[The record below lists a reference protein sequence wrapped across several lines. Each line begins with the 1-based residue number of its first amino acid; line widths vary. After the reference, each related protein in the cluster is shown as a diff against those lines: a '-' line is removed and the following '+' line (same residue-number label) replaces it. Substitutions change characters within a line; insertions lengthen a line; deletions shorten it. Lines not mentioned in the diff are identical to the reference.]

1 MDPQKKVLSILK
13 NIEDGKANEANID
26 HLTELLDIQP
36 SIAPEVMQTL
46 NAILQKG
53 NAKAFS
59 SAIQAIDKITENNPG
74 LEDYSLKVIV
84 DCMQKRKEYLH
95 EENILN
101 ILEILIKITQNYS
114 ERMGV
119 TVPELLFCLKNTSIK
134 VREKAYF
141 LLALLAITHHEFFK
155 GRSKDMIRVLNGLN
169 LDERIKACRLIRKIA
184 VKDRTIMMDTYDVL
198 EDLRLN
204 HPDSNLR
211 AEAAFAIDKLKEPAA
226 NKPSEI
232 GSIKPVP
239 VADSHITDEAE
250 ASDES
255 ISEFT
260 DLIAPNEED
269 LKEALEA
276 MGLKYLVTKKDTVE
290 KRDEPKSSEV
300 IPDPGNVSVLQNE
313 SKEID
318 RTKSDFFAIA
328 SHDLRTPLNSV
339 IGFSELLKQGMAGRL
354 SDKQERYVNN
364 VLSSGKEL
372 LDLINDIID
381 VSMADAGKTDLV
393 IEKVSVQATI
403 DDILDLIK
411 EIAAKNNIVMKIGL
425 DPTLDFI
432 EVDKQRFEQV
442 LLNLISNA
450 IKFSKT
456 NGATITI
463 ITQREGDMARFSV
476 IDTGIGIKEKDMGKL
491 FKEFVQLD
499 AGVSRKYRG
508 SGLGLAISKKVVEMH
523 RGKIWAES
531 KYGEGSTF
539 TFLLPIQAERQE
551 LSTMV

>member
-13 NIEDGKANEANID
+13 NIEDGKANEANTD

-36 SIAPEVMQTL
+36 SIVPEVMQTL
-46 NAILQKG
+46 NVILQKG

-84 DCMQKRKEYLH
+84 NCMQKRKEDLH

-114 ERMGV
+114 ERMGA
-119 TVPELLFCLKNTSIK
+119 TVPELLVCLKNSSIK

-141 LLALLAITHHEFFK
+141 LLALLAITHHEFFT
-155 GRSKDMIRVLNGLN
+155 GRSKDIIRVLNGLN

-184 VKDRTIMMDTYDVL
+184 VKDRAIMVDTYDVL

-211 AEAAFAIDKLKEPAA
+211 SEAAFAMDKLQEPAGK
-226 NKPSEI
+226 NPS
-232 GSIKPVP
+232 GPDSVKPVP
-239 VADSHITDEAE
+239 VADPLITDEAE
-250 ASDES
+250 VPDES
-255 ISEFT
+255 TSEFT

-276 MGLKYLVTKKDTVE
+276 MGLKYLVTKKDAVE
-290 KRDEPKSSEV
+290 KRDVPKSFEV
-300 IPDPGNVSVLQNE
+300 IPDTGNVTVLQNE
-313 SKEID
+313 NKEMD
-318 RTKSDFFAIA
+318 RTKSEFFVIA

-339 IGFSELLKQGMAGRL
+339 IGFSELLKQGTAGRL

-372 LDLINDIID
+372 LDLINDIIE

-403 DDILDLIK
+403 DEILFLIK
-411 EIAAKNNIVMKIGL
+411 ETATKNNIVLKIGL
-425 DPTLDFI
+425 DPALEFI
-432 EVDKQRFEQV
+432 EADKQRFEQV
-442 LLNLISNA
+442 LLNLLSNA

-463 ITQREGDMARFSV
+463 TTKREDDMAKFSV
-476 IDTGIGIKEKDMGKL
+476 TDTGIGIKERDMGKL

-499 AGVSRKYRG
+499 ESVSRKYRG

-539 TFLLPIQAERQE
+539 SFLLPIQAKRQE
-551 LSTMV
+551 LPNC

>member
-13 NIEDGKANEANID
+13 SIEDGKANESNID

-36 SIAPEVMQTL
+36 SISPEVMQTL
-46 NAILQKG
+46 NVILQKG

-74 LEDYSLKVIV
+74 LEDYSLKVII
-84 DCMQKRKEYLH
+84 DCMQKRKDDLR
-95 EENILN
+95 EENILK

-114 ERMGV
+114 ERMGG
-119 TVPELLFCLKNTSIK
+119 TVPELLVCLKNTSIK

-141 LLALLAITHHEFFK
+141 LLALLAITHHEFFT

-184 VKDRTIMMDTYDVL
+184 TKDRTIMVDTYDVL

-211 AEAAFAIDKLKEPAA
+211 AEAAFAIDKLKEPAG
-226 NKPSEI
+226 KMPS
-232 GSIKPVP
+232 GMTCGKPVP
-239 VADSHITDEAE
+239 VADPLITDEAE
-250 ASDES
+250 VPDES
-255 ISEFT
+255 VSEFT

-290 KRDEPKSSEV
+290 KREV
-300 IPDPGNVSVLQNE
+300 PNSCEDIPAPGNVLRSEN
-313 SKEID
+313 KEFD
-318 RTKSDFFAIA
+318 RTKSEFFVIA

-339 IGFSELLKQGMAGRL
+339 IGFSELLKQGTAGRL
-354 SDKQERYVNN
+354 SDKQEHYVNN

-393 IEKVSVQATI
+393 IEKISVKATF
-403 DDILDLIK
+403 DEILNLIK
-411 EIAAKNNIVMKIGL
+411 EMATKNNIVLKIGL
-425 DPTLDFI
+425 DPALDFI

-442 LLNLISNA
+442 LFNLLSNA
-450 IKFSKT
+450 IKFSNK
-456 NGATITI
+456 NGATII
-463 ITQREGDMARFSV
+463 ITAKRDGDMAKFS
-476 IDTGIGIKEKDMGKL
+476 ITNTGIRIKEEEMGKT
-491 FKEFVQLD
+491 FVHLD
-499 AGVSRKYRG
+499 AGVPGKYG
-508 SGLGLAISKKVVEMH
+508 GLGLAISKKLVEMH
-523 RGKIWAES
+523 RGKIWTES
-531 KYGEGSTF
+531 ISGEGSTF
-539 TFLLPIQAERQE
+539 AFLLPIQAKRQE
-551 LSTMV
+551 LSATV